1 MNIEDQ
7 SYMAENVTFGAYK
20 LPKDLIRSIS
30 GTAPMNLSFSQEQLS
45 DWNRDV
51 KKVFE
56 SMAAPTVNNTAAVT
70 DETPAAAK
78 GDSAKVE
85 AVATAETEQIAKQKF
100 DYVHVNGNVLYFGKN
115 PNNPQIGDMSVTFT
129 KVMPGEAS
137 VIAVVN
143 GDKLQSYVAKNGKT
157 LSVLTSGAVSMENM
171 FENQHKS
178 NSFMTWI
185 LRFIGLFLVVT
196 GFKGIF
202 GILVDLLKVLPFM
215 ADIVGLGVGLICK
228 VLGLAWSLLIIAMA
242 WLFYRPVIAGVLLA
256 AIVALIVFLVKKG
269 KDNKKAEVSNV

>member
-1 MNIEDQ
+1 
-7 SYMAENVTFGAYK
+7 
-20 LPKDLIRSIS
+20 
-30 GTAPMNLSFSQEQLS
+30 
-45 DWNRDV
+45 
-51 KKVFE
+51 
-56 SMAAPTVNNTAAVT
+56 
-70 DETPAAAK
+70 
-78 GDSAKVE
+78 
-85 AVATAETEQIAKQKF
+85 
-100 DYVHVNGNVLYFGKN
+100 
-115 PNNPQIGDMSVTFT
+115 
-129 KVMPGEAS
+129 
-137 VIAVVN
+137 
-143 GDKLQSYVAKNGKT
+143 
-157 LSVLTSGAVSMENM
+157 MENM

-256 AIVALIVFLVKKG
+256 AIVTLIVFLVKKG

>member
-1 MNIEDQ
+1 M
-7 SYMAENVTFGAYK
+7 
-20 LPKDLIRSIS
+20 
-30 GTAPMNLSFSQEQLS
+30 
-45 DWNRDV
+45 
-51 KKVFE
+51 
-56 SMAAPTVNNTAAVT
+56 
-70 DETPAAAK
+70 
-78 GDSAKVE
+78 
-85 AVATAETEQIAKQKF
+85 
-100 DYVHVNGNVLYFGKN
+100 LYFGKN

-242 WLFYRPVIAGVLLA
+242 WLFYSPVIAGVLLA

>member
-1 MNIEDQ
+1 
-7 SYMAENVTFGAYK
+7 
-20 LPKDLIRSIS
+20 
-30 GTAPMNLSFSQEQLS
+30 
-45 DWNRDV
+45 
-51 KKVFE
+51 
-56 SMAAPTVNNTAAVT
+56 
-70 DETPAAAK
+70 
-78 GDSAKVE
+78 
-85 AVATAETEQIAKQKF
+85 
-100 DYVHVNGNVLYFGKN
+100 
-115 PNNPQIGDMSVTFT
+115 MSVTFT

-178 NSFMTWI
+178 NSLMTWI
-185 LRFIGLFLVVT
+185 LRFIGLFLVVI

-202 GILVDLLKVLPFM
+202 GILITLLKVLPFL
-215 ADIVGLGVGLICK
+215 ADIVGLGIGLICK
-228 VLGLAWSLLIIAMA
+228 VLGLVWSLLIIAIA

-269 KDNKKAEVSNV
+269 KDNKKVEVSNV